1 MNNKEVFKLGLK
13 DGLPIGLGYFAV
25 AFSLGIV
32 ASLAGLTAFQGF
44 IASLTTEA
52 SAGEYVAFK
61 IMEAK
66 GSYIELILVTIITNA
81 RYLLM
86 STAISQ
92 RFRED
97 MAFKHRL
104 FMGHTITDELFAI
117 TIARPG
123 KINPYYSYGAM
134 SIACV
139 LWALGTALGI
149 TMGNV
154 LPANIVSAL
163 SVALYGMFLAA
174 IIPPAKKDKIIAG
187 VIVVSFIVSL
197 LFDYLPFSISSGT
210 KTIILTLLIAGGA
223 ALLFPVKEENY
234 E

>member
-174 IIPPAKKDKIIAG
+174 IIPPAKKDKVIAG